1 MSPSTSYLSSLIFSL
16 PFNMRLLSLLLT
28 SLSLLQV
35 SSCPSGWVES
45 VEGCFLLDYSRQTS
59 WREAQDLCES
69 RGGYLAESKTQ
80 AQQIFLV
87 RTNSWN
93 T

>member
-1 MSPSTSYLSSLIFSL
+1 
-16 PFNMRLLSLLLT
+16 MRLLSLLLT
-28 SLSLLQV
+28 CILLLQTEA

-69 RGGYLAESKTQ
+69 RGGYLAESKTE